1 MFNHIIFNCY
11 DCNAEVTLQ
20 CDASEKGL
28 GAARLQNGQPIPLAS
43 KTLPPTEKRYAH
55 IYRKGVPRNRVAAS
69 EIQPVPSSQEKLSVE
84 SKPLQAIFK
93 KSVLAASCRLQR
105 MLLGLQ
111 RLNLDVMYQPGLQ
124 MYIADH
130 LSRPY
135 LTSKGDR
142 QKVSSFADWRWKP

>member
-1 MFNHIIFNCY
+1 MFNHIILNCY

-28 GAARLQNGQPIPLAS
+28 GAARLQ
-43 KTLPPTEKRYAH
+43 KR
-55 IYRKGVPRNRVAAS
+55 RVPRNRVAAS

-84 SKPLQAIFK
+84 SDHKTLQAIFK
-93 KSVLAASCRLQR
+93 KSVLAVPCRLQR

-111 RLNLDVMYQPGLQ
+111 RLNLGVMYKPGSQ

-142 QKVSSFADWRWKP
+142 QKVSSFALEVETLNPLDSLEVSSERLALLRR